1 MFVQV
6 PSLSIWFTPIGMYQ
20 QQMWIRWGWQ
30 FLVGSGGRLD
40 WKEAVREDRDMCNV
54 FAQEA
59 RSFPATGAVNTS
71 LAISSSGWFIRRY
84 RQVMWVY
91 LTQAWSLFMQTRA
104 GWHPPHPALHRVQ
117 RNTYIWKNTHSIHE
131 EVWACFAWLCG
142 LFRDCSYLS
151 SWGLIVLSLP
161 LHHELQQSPVN
172 ATKSVSVC
180 VWISGLC
187 NYDLTRLLRQK
198 RYDGEIICKSKKKKR
213 DEAFRIKTNKIKMH
227 LHLQHPQGG
236 MLIINKTH
244 ILSEKI
250 SPPL

>member
-30 FLVGSGGRLD
+30 FLMGSGGRLD

-104 GWHPPHPALHRVQ
+104 GWHPPPPPCPPPSAEK
-117 RNTYIWKNTHSIHE
+117 YIYMKKHAQHS
-131 EVWACFAWLCG
+131 WRSLGMFC
-142 LFRDCSYLS
+142 
-151 SWGLIVLSLP
+151 LIVWPLQGLLLSLF
-161 LHHELQQSPVN
+161 LGSDSTQSPF
-172 ATKSVSVC
+172 APRAPAIASECHKKCVC
-180 VWISGLC
+180 VCVNQWSVQLWS
-187 NYDLTRLLRQK
+187 NQ
-198 RYDGEIICKSKKKKR
+198 
-213 DEAFRIKTNKIKMH
+213 AA
-227 LHLQHPQGG
+227 
-236 MLIINKTH
+236 
-244 ILSEKI
+244 
-250 SPPL
+250 

>member
-30 FLVGSGGRLD
+30 FLMGSGGRLD

-104 GWHPPHPALHRVQ
+104 GWHPPPPTLPSTECRE
-117 RNTYIWKNTHSIHE
+117 IHIYE
-131 EVWACFAWLCG
+131 KTRTAFMKKFGHVLP
-142 LFRDCSYLS
+142 DCVAS
-151 SWGLIVLSLP
+151 SGTAPISLP
-161 LHHELQQSPVN
+161 G
-172 ATKSVSVC
+172 
-180 VWISGLC
+180 VW
-187 NYDLTRLLRQK
+187 
-198 RYDGEIICKSKKKKR
+198 
-213 DEAFRIKTNKIKMH
+213 
-227 LHLQHPQGG
+227 
-236 MLIINKTH
+236 
-244 ILSEKI
+244 
-250 SPPL
+250 

>member
-30 FLVGSGGRLD
+30 FLMGSGRKQSGRIGICVMSLPRKTEVFLQLGQSTHPWLSAALDGLSGDIGRLCGCISL
-40 WKEAVREDRDMCNV
+40 KPGVCSCR
-54 FAQEA
+54 QE
-59 RSFPATGAVNTS
+59 
-71 LAISSSGWFIRRY
+71 
-84 RQVMWVY
+84 
-91 LTQAWSLFMQTRA
+91 RA
-104 GWHPPHPALHRVQ
+104 DIPPHPALHRVQ
-117 RNTYIWKNTHSIHE
+117 KNTYIWKNTHSIHE

-161 LHHELQQSPVN
+161 LHHELQQSPLN

-187 NYDLTRLLRQK
+187 NYDLTRLPRQK

-213 DEAFRIKTNKIKMH
+213 WSFQNKD
-227 LHLQHPQGG
+227 Q
-236 MLIINKTH
+236 
-244 ILSEKI
+244 
-250 SPPL
+250 